1 MHRAEIECTQRIKI
15 GALNVEIYRDSKA
28 FSGPTGWNNWRRAA
42 GLDDGPGG
50 ESAKYSAFGAD
61 AK

>member
-1 MHRAEIECTQRIKI
+1 MLLE
-15 GALNVEIYRDSKA
+15 A
-28 FSGPTGWNNWRRAA
+28 FGVGKGREYDERQPTDAKSGRCRRWAA